1 MAAELEQLRVSLV
14 AELVGR
20 EAFEQLKREVN
31 QVKKA
36 TEGLNTTQDTLR
48 KGLSDSEKAIRQQ
61 RQAFSQAGMQINQF
75 AGQIAAGTSPMVAFT
90 QQIGDVA
97 YVVGQAGESMGRV
110 GRFLQGPWAAAILI
124 AVSVLGPL
132 IGRLFETK
140 KATEELE
147 KTEKLKRETT
157 LILRDAQ
164 LQYNESVATTPEAQ
178 RKAIIA
184 IIDAAKADYDA
195 TATIVNNAKTR
206 IGTIEAEIKAI
217 NERTRAQ
224 IISFAGGDGAAGA
237 RAAVAVKGLI
247 QESNAT
253 GRLTEAKQKLA
264 EVDKNRAQAF
274 AGLKSA
280 QARLV
285 NFDQQIAESNAR
297 AAARQDKAYEKAA
310 KSAEKLRQQQEEV
323 AQEIRVFTLKDA
335 IDFSKSMEKLSEDSS
350 KAIDRTAG
358 ESFQSFMG
366 MMSDQFSRM
375 KEEIDGAVYSGA
387 DAVKGLSEVMGEG
400 FSQGIK
406 GMITGAMTF
415 KQVMTNV
422 IDSVISKLFEM
433 FVVQQITGMIAK
445 GISGLT
451 GITLPMPGKA
461 IGGPV
466 QGGKPYIV
474 GERGP
479 EMFVPSR
486 SGSIVPNTGLGGGMT
501 INVDARGSSD
511 PAAVRAQVEMGIAQ
525 AAPYIIAA
533 AQNRTLKTAGRA
545 RLPGTIG

>member
-31 QVKKA
+31 QVKA
-36 TEGLNTTQDTLR
+36 AIGGLDDVQKKSN
-48 KGLSDSEKAIRQQ
+48 KGIEASEKAIRQQ
-61 RQAFSQAGMQINQF
+61 RQAFAQGGMQINQF
-75 AGQIAAGTSPMVAFT
+75 AGQIAAGTPVMTAFV

-124 AVSVLGPL
+124 GVSVLGPL
-132 IGRLFETK
+132 IARLFETK

-147 KTEKLKRETT
+147 KTEKLKRETS

-164 LQYNESVATTPEAQ
+164 LQYNESVAKTPEAQ

-195 TATIVNNAKTR
+195 TTTIVNNAKNR
-206 IGTIEAEIKAI
+206 IKTIEAEIAAI

-224 IISFAGGDGAAGA
+224 IISFTGGDGAAGA
-237 RAAVAVKGLI
+237 RAGVVLKGLI

-253 GRLTEAKQKLA
+253 GKLTEAKKKLA
-264 EVDKNRAQAF
+264 EVDKDRAQAF
-274 AGLKSA
+274 AGLKA
-280 QARLV
+280 AEARLV
-285 NFDQQIAESNAR
+285 NFDQQIADSNAR
-297 AAARQDKAYEKAA
+297 AAVRQEKALERAREKA
-310 KSAEKLRQQQEEV
+310 KKLAKEQEIIALETRLIYAKG
-323 AQEIRVFTLKDA
+323 AQEFESSMKKMGDVAGKEIDKFLREDIKNSIAGMSNLFDA
-335 IDFSKSMEKLSEDSS
+335 IKEQVDEVVYAGSDKVQGLAEAM
-350 KAIDRTAG
+350 G
-358 ESFQSFMG
+358 ESFS
-366 MMSDQFSRM
+366 
-375 KEEIDGAVYSGA
+375 A
-387 DAVKGLSEVMGEG
+387 
-400 FSQGIK
+400 GIK
-406 GMITGAMTF
+406 GMITGAMNF
-415 KQVMTNV
+415 KQVMSSV
-422 IDSVISKLFEM
+422 IDSVINKLFEM
-433 FVVQQITGMIAK
+433 FVVQQIVGMIGK
-445 GISGLT
+445 GISAVT
-451 GITLPMPGKA
+451 GIPLKPKA

-466 QGGKPYIV
+466 QAGGAYMV

-486 SGSIVPNTGLGGGMT
+486 SGSIVPNGGMSGMT
-501 INVDARGSSD
+501 INVDARGSAD
-511 PAAVRAQVEMGIAQ
+511 PGAVRAQVELGIAQ